1 MDINLIKCLENK
13 KDISMYDFQHIKEV
27 GFLTGSYV
35 FGDGKYD
42 DIDILVKHSDL
53 VRKVSLS
60 QAVEQ
65 SDYQNT
71 KVEGYYFKYEDQV
84 YNLLVC
90 YDDELFNI
98 WKEATETFIY
108 INKRTRKKKA
118 MQEIRKD
125 KLLRVEFFRLLK
137 RGLGEDE

>member
-13 KDISMYDFQHIKEV
+13 KDISRHDFQHIKEV

-42 DIDILVKHSDL
+42 DIDILVKHSD
-53 VRKVSLS
+53 VVKKINFSHM
-60 QAVEQ
+60 VEQ

-137 RGLGEDE
+137 RGLGENE